1 MTYTLARIVGGIAAA
16 LLLTACGEPE
26 QTSSLDIQ
34 IVSREDFTYSAGYGN
49 GCRFKV
55 QVINNTDMALAKLD
69 AFIMDDEEF
78 LFSISS
84 ELPPMGASIRTHDVQ
99 QNKSCSEFGSDV
111 KLKKNACSLGN
122 KTQEECFTIMQ
133 ITPPDA

>member
-1 MTYTLARIVGGIAAA
+1 MTHTLTRIVGGIALAFSLA
-16 LLLTACGEPE
+16 ACGEPE
-26 QTSSLDIQ
+26 KVNSLDIQ
-34 IVSREDFTYSAGYGN
+34 IVDREDFTYSAGYGN

-55 QVINNTDMALAKLD
+55 QVINNTDLALAKLD
-69 AFIMDDEEF
+69 AFIMVDEKF

-99 QNKSCSEFGSDV
+99 QNKSCSDIGNDV
-111 KLKKNACSLGN
+111 KLKKNICSLGSM
-122 KTQEECFTIMQ
+122 TQEECFTILQ

>member
-1 MTYTLARIVGGIAAA
+1 MTYTLARIVGGIS
-16 LLLTACGEPE
+16 LMLSLTACGEPE
-26 QTSSLDIQ
+26 KTNSLDIQ
-34 IVSREDFTYSAGYGN
+34 IVDREDFTYSAGYGN

-55 QVINNTDMALAKLD
+55 QVINNTDLALTKLE
-69 AFIMDDEEF
+69 AFIMNDDKL

-99 QNKSCSEFGSDV
+99 QNKSCSELGNDV
-111 KLKKNACSLGN
+111 KLKKNACSLGSM
-122 KTQEECFTIMQ
+122 TQEECFSILK